1 MLLHRNATTAT
12 FRNKIHTFW
21 ICGCVNV
28 SVYVGEHKHPN
39 ETDNIL
45 LLHVLI
51 RIGVLLWLFL
61 SVTIWR
67 AFCSF
72 QSNIVVVMW
81 LGGGFSILPLHFTS
95 FIFITCIAFAHKNGT
110 STDAH
115 KMEYSKGI
123 ISRWHSFFAFAS
135 TVDIAHLYSRI
146 ILRFVLVCVL
156 VCVLVVLIFFVAI
169 ANETR
174 KTSQCLFNVIIV
186 DILLSFD
193 KMCSIMVFVFS
204 VVVIKSLYWI
214 IKLTKSSIF
223 KSF

>member
-1 MLLHRNATTAT
+1 MFITWWFLLLFSSCCYIEMPPLPRFTI
-12 FRNKIHTFW
+12 KYIHFEF
-21 ICGCVNV
+21 VNV
-28 SVYVGEHKHPN
+28 CLCVCVGMLGMHKHPN

-81 LGGGFSILPLHFTS
+81 LDGGFSILSLHFTS

-115 KMEYSKGI
+115 QNGI
-123 ISRWHSFFAFAS
+123 FERNYKSLTFFLRICIDSWYCTRLFKNYS
-135 TVDIAHLYSRI
+135 TVC
-146 ILRFVLVCVL
+146 VGVCVCKC
-156 VCVLVVLIFFVAI
+156 VCWL
-169 ANETR
+169 
-174 KTSQCLFNVIIV
+174 C
-186 DILLSFD
+186 
-193 KMCSIMVFVFS
+193 
-204 VVVIKSLYWI
+204 
-214 IKLTKSSIF
+214 
-223 KSF
+223 